1 MNKTTNNIIE
11 SALMILSGGISIEMI
26 ETILGIIILVLDICW
41 IIGKG
46 AYTIYKKVK
55 EKKYSDAIQAVKD
68 TAEELE
74 KYKDGVDDDNV

>member
-1 MNKTTNNIIE
+1 MTKTTNNIIDG
-11 SALMILSGGISIEMI
+11 ALMVLSGGISIQMI

-46 AYTIYKKVK
+46 AYIIYNKVK
-55 EKKYSDAIQAVKD
+55 EKKYAEAIQAVKD

-74 KYKDGVDDDNV
+74 EYKDGVSDDNV